1 VVARLSTTFL
11 LETMS
16 KLKVKKITFLVVFS
30 QILMIF
36 AIFFT
41 FNVLIISYRNVVER
55 RATTHFAQNFEL
67 YQMEVLKTKSDIPF
81 QESKMGSSVFPKRL
95 LMKSSFKFSNV
106 LQSIE
111 NFMSYR
117 NHYLHLMQKLVFIE
131 KIQ

>member
-1 VVARLSTTFL
+1 MEICEKTT
-11 LETMS
+11 
-16 KLKVKKITFLVVFS
+16 KNV
-30 QILMIF
+30 
-36 AIFFT
+36 IFFT

-55 RATTHFAQNFEL
+55 RASAHFAQNFER
-67 YQMEVLKTKSDIPF
+67 YQMEVLKTKYDIPY
-81 QESKMGSSVFPKRL
+81 QKSKMGSIVFPKRL
-95 LMKSSFKFSNV
+95 LMKSSFKFSDI